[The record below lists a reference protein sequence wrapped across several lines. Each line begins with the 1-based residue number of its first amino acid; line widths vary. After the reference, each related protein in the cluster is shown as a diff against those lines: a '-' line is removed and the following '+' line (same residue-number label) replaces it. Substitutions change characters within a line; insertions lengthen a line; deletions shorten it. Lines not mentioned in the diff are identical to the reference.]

1 MRVGG
6 AANLKAGSVPRG
18 EQYRRLPLVFLKLN
32 IVPVLA
38 MTFVLGAQSGGL
50 VYAFTESTIEGK
62 LVLATLF
69 IASIF
74 SWSVMVTKIRVV
86 RLAKAQN
93 DRFLHLFRSD
103 RQPLKIYESK
113 VRFDGSPLYSIYR
126 AGCRELAFHLLGS
139 TEVDDTFRARLE
151 IAERITPSQMR
162 VVSTAMERAVG
173 ESALRLESQMILLA
187 TAVSGAP
194 FLGLLGTVWG
204 VMDTFSGVALAGS
217 ANLQAMA
224 PGVSGA
230 LITTVT
236 GLLVAIP
243 AMFGYNFL
251 VTSIRSLIVQNDN
264 FASELSSEFE
274 HKYVNHSSRPV
285 LVNK

>member
-1 MRVGG
+1 M
-6 AANLKAGSVPRG
+6 AALH
-18 EQYRRLPLVFLKLN
+18 L
-32 IVPVLA
+32 VLA
-38 MTFVLGAQSGGL
+38 AQSGGIL
-50 VYAFTESTIEGK
+50 YAFTEATLEGK

-86 RLAKAQN
+86 RIARRRN
-93 DRFLHLFRSD
+93 EEFLEQFRSD
-103 RQPLKIYESK
+103 RNPLRIYESQL
-113 VRFDGSPLYSIYR
+113 RFDGSPLYAIYR
-126 AGCRELAFHLLGS
+126 AGCRELTFHLMGAS
-139 TEVDDTFRARLE
+139 DVDDTFWARLD

-173 ESALRLESQMILLA
+173 ESALRLEAQMILLA

-204 VMDTFSGVALAGS
+204 VMDTFTGVALAGS
-217 ANLQAMA
+217 ASLQAMA

-251 VTSIRSLIVQNDN
+251 VTNIRSLIVQNDN
-264 FASELSSEFE
+264 FAAELASEFE
-274 HKYVNHSSRPV
+274 HKYVNHGLRPS